1 MADSLSSLLQE
12 IFSNAETRLKQL
24 EHYPNRTA
32 WLRVLQSLQRM
43 GSLNLSRLDA
53 KILAA
58 TLEDLEQGFAAF
70 QNYVHQ
76 RKVTVFGSARVGPD
90 SPEYRQAQLFAHC
103 ISQRGFMVLTGG
115 GGGIMEAGN
124 RGAGLENSF
133 GLNIQLPFEQMA
145 NPVIAASDRVI
156 NFKYFF
162 SRKLFFVKETDALVL
177 FPGGFGTQD
186 EAFECLTLMQTG
198 KTKLMPLVLVDKKGG
213 CYWKEWDEYVRE
225 HLLSR
230 GLISPEDLFL
240 YTLTDDV
247 GDACQQILDFYR
259 IFHSNRY
266 VRELLVLRLNA
277 KLSPQ
282 ALDILN
288 EEFADILDSGRIEQ
302 TEALPEEAEEEI
314 AHLPRLVMHFNQR
327 NFGRLWQ
334 MVRRIN
340 TLHPAQPDRLQ
351 MRPDQ
356 K

>member
-1 MADSLSSLLQE
+1 MTDSVSSLLQE
-12 IFSNAETRLKQL
+12 VFSNAETRLKQL
-24 EHYPNRTA
+24 EHHPNRTA
-32 WLRVLQSLQRM
+32 WLRILQSLQRM
-43 GSLNLSRLDA
+43 GSLELSRLDA

-70 QNYVHQ
+70 QNYAHQ
-76 RKVTVFGSARVGPD
+76 RKITVFGSARLGPE
-90 SPEYRQAQLFAHC
+90 SPEYRQAQLFAYC
-103 ISQRGFMVLTGG
+103 ISQRGFMVMTGG

-198 KTKLMPLVLVDKKGG
+198 KTKLMPLVLVDRTGG

-225 HLLSR
+225 HLLGR

-247 GDACQQILDFYR
+247 EDACQQIVDFYR
-259 IFHSNRY
+259 VFHSNRY
-266 VRELLVLRLNA
+266 VRELLVLRLNTR
-277 KLSPQ
+277 LSPE
-282 ALDILN
+282 ALEILN

-302 TEALPEEAEEEI
+302 TGALPEEAEEDI

-340 TLHPAQPDRLQ
+340 KLHLEQPDPLQ
-351 MRPDQ
+351 MRPEQ

>member
-1 MADSLSSLLQE
+1 MTDSVSSLLQE
-12 IFSNAETRLKQL
+12 VFSNAETRLKQL
-24 EHYPNRTA
+24 EHHPNRTA
-32 WLRVLQSLQRM
+32 WLRIVQSLQRM
-43 GSLNLSRLDA
+43 GSLELSRLDA

-70 QNYVHQ
+70 QNYAHQ
-76 RKVTVFGSARVGPD
+76 RKITVFGSARLGPE

-103 ISQRGFMVLTGG
+103 ISQRGFMVMTGG
-115 GGGIMEAGN
+115 GSGIMEAGN

-198 KTKLMPLVLVDKKGG
+198 KTKLMPLVLVDRTGG

-225 HLLSR
+225 HLLGR

-247 GDACQQILDFYR
+247 GDACQQIVDFYR
-259 IFHSNRY
+259 VFHSNRY
-266 VRELLVLRLNA
+266 VRELLVLRLNT
-277 KLSPQ
+277 KLSPE
-282 ALDILN
+282 ALEILN

-302 TEALPEEAEEEI
+302 TGALPEEAEEDI

-340 TLHPAQPDRLQ
+340 KLHPEHPDPLQ
-351 MRPDQ
+351 MRPEQ

>member
-1 MADSLSSLLQE
+1 MTDSVSSLLRE
-12 IFSNAETRLKQL
+12 VFSNAETRLKQL
-24 EHYPNRTA
+24 EHHPNRTA
-32 WLRVLQSLQRM
+32 WLRIVQSLQRM
-43 GSLNLSRLDA
+43 GSLELSRLDA

-70 QNYVHQ
+70 QNYAHQ
-76 RKVTVFGSARVGPD
+76 RKITVFGSARLGPE

-103 ISQRGFMVLTGG
+103 ISQRGFMVMTGG
-115 GGGIMEAGN
+115 GSGIMEAGN

-198 KTKLMPLVLVDKKGG
+198 KTKLMPLVLVDRTGG

-225 HLLSR
+225 HLLGR

-247 GDACQQILDFYR
+247 GDACQQIVDFYR
-259 IFHSNRY
+259 VFHSNRY
-266 VRELLVLRLNA
+266 VRELLVLRLNTR
-277 KLSPQ
+277 LSPE
-282 ALDILN
+282 ALEILN

-302 TEALPEEAEEEI
+302 TGALPEEAEEDI

-340 TLHPAQPDRLQ
+340 KLHPEQPDPLQ
-351 MRPDQ
+351 MRPEQ

>member
-1 MADSLSSLLQE
+1 LADSLSSLLQE

-24 EHYPNRTA
+24 EHHPNRTA

-177 FPGGFGTQD
+177 
-186 EAFECLTLMQTG
+186 
-198 KTKLMPLVLVDKKGG
+198 
-213 CYWKEWDEYVRE
+213 
-225 HLLSR
+225 
-230 GLISPEDLFL
+230 SP
-240 YTLTDDV
+240 V
-247 GDACQQILDFYR
+247 
-259 IFHSNRY
+259 
-266 VRELLVLRLNA
+266 
-277 KLSPQ
+277 
-282 ALDILN
+282 AL
-288 EEFADILDSGRIEQ
+288 
-302 TEALPEEAEEEI
+302 
-314 AHLPRLVMHFNQR
+314 
-327 NFGRLWQ
+327 
-334 MVRRIN
+334 VRRM
-340 TLHPAQPDRLQ
+340 RLLNV
-351 MRPDQ
+351 
-356 K
+356 

>member
-1 MADSLSSLLQE
+1 MTDSVSSLLRE
-12 IFSNAETRLKQL
+12 VFSNAETRLKQL
-24 EHYPNRTA
+24 EHHPNRTA
-32 WLRVLQSLQRM
+32 WLRILQSLQRM
-43 GSLNLSRLDA
+43 GSLELSRLDA

-70 QNYVHQ
+70 QNYAHQ
-76 RKVTVFGSARVGPD
+76 RKITVFGSARLGPE
-90 SPEYRQAQLFAHC
+90 SPEYRQAQLFAYC
-103 ISQRGFMVLTGG
+103 ISQRGFMVMTGG
-115 GGGIMEAGN
+115 GSGIMEAGN

-145 NPVIAASDRVI
+145 NPVIAASDRII

-198 KTKLMPLVLVDKKGG
+198 KTKLMPLVLVDRTGG

-225 HLLSR
+225 HLLGR

-247 GDACQQILDFYR
+247 GDACQQIVDFYR
-259 IFHSNRY
+259 VFHSNRY
-266 VRELLVLRLNA
+266 VRELLVLRLNTR
-277 KLSPQ
+277 LSPE

-302 TEALPEEAEEEI
+302 TGALPEEAEEDI

-340 TLHPAQPDRLQ
+340 KLHPEQPDPLQ
-351 MRPDQ
+351 MRPEQ

>member
-1 MADSLSSLLQE
+1 LTDSLSSLLQE
-12 IFSNAETRLKQL
+12 VFSNAETRLKQL
-24 EHYPNRTA
+24 EHHPNRTA
-32 WLRVLQSLQRM
+32 WLRIVQSLQRM
-43 GSLNLSRLDA
+43 GSLKLSRLDA

-70 QNYVHQ
+70 QNYAHR
-76 RKVTVFGSARVGPD
+76 RKITIFGSARLGPE
-90 SPEYRQAQLFAHC
+90 SPEYRQAQLFAYC
-103 ISQRGFMVLTGG
+103 ISQRGFMVMTGG
-115 GGGIMEAGN
+115 GSGIMEAGN

-198 KTKLMPLVLVDKKGG
+198 KTKLMPLVLVDRTGG

-225 HLLSR
+225 HLLGR

-247 GDACQQILDFYR
+247 EDACQQIVDFYR
-259 IFHSNRY
+259 VFHSNRY
-266 VRELLVLRLNA
+266 VRELLVLRLNTR
-277 KLSPQ
+277 LSPE
-282 ALDILN
+282 ALEILN

-302 TEALPEEAEEEI
+302 TGALPEEAEEDI

-340 TLHPAQPDRLQ
+340 KLHPEQPDPLQ
-351 MRPDQ
+351 MRPEQ